1 MNFFERLEH
10 PTPKFFRFIRNLG
23 VALTSLGG
31 SILAAPGLLPSP
43 VLNLAG
49 YVMVAGMVATII
61 CQAVI
66 RDEDDWEDNNDPFG
80 PTAIPERNPLLDP
93 NR

>member
-1 MNFFERLEH
+1 
-10 PTPKFFRFIRNLG
+10 
-23 VALTSLGG
+23 
-31 SILAAPGLLPSP
+31 
-43 VLNLAG
+43 
-49 YVMVAGMVATII
+49 MVAGMVATII

-93 NR
+93 DR